1 MTDVNTQYTNRSER
15 LTSLSFSLDQ
25 SPFKLNDLHLFLCK
39 SKYRLLLL
47 YSRIEIELSR
57 QLDTFQD

>member
-1 MTDVNTQYTNRSER
+1 MTEVSISHTKHSQWR
-15 LTSLSFSLDQ
+15 TSLSFSLDQ
-25 SPFKLNDLHLFLCK
+25 PPFKLNDLHLFLCK